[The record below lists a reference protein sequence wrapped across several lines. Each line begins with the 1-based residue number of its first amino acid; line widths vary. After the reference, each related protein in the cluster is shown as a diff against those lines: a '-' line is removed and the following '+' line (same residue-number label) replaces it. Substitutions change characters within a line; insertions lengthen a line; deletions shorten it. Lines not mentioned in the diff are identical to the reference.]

1 MAARSS
7 LLKLFN
13 CSQAKSLA
21 SGYTVYQNRLVNIRN
36 VSVPW
41 SSPRSYSSASSEDAA
56 ATGPSDESAGSSAPG
71 KAGRMMPFEE
81 YTKQR
86 YRLKWS
92 ARLAGIPGF
101 MVGSGISAAVNV
113 HLNPQ
118 IADFQAAE
126 VEPVL

>member
-1 MAARSS
+1 MNGTSRRWQSS
-7 LLKLFN
+7 
-13 CSQAKSLA
+13 
-21 SGYTVYQNRLVNIRN
+21 I
-36 VSVPW
+36 
-41 SSPRSYSSASSEDAA
+41 SSEDNAPTGASNEAA
-56 ATGPSDESAGSSAPG
+56 ADPLPSRSE
-71 KAGRMMPFEE
+71 GRMMPFEE
-81 YTKQR
+81 YTKQK

-113 HLNPQ
+113 YVNPQ

>member
-1 MAARSS
+1 MATRSALQKLYNCSSLKPLHSGSTVYRKSLLYARSIPVNGNS
-7 LLKLFN
+7 RRWQSYTSSEGSAPPRPSN
-13 CSQAKSLA
+13 EAAELA
-21 SGYTVYQNRLVNIRN
+21 S
-36 VSVPW
+36 
-41 SSPRSYSSASSEDAA
+41 RSE
-56 ATGPSDESAGSSAPG
+56 
-71 KAGRMMPFEE
+71 GRMMPFEE
-81 YTKQR
+81 YTKQK

-113 HLNPQ
+113 YLNPQ